1 MGPRCGRTSKTNM
14 GRTSFKWRAV
24 AAPDF
29 TAIMRATVCA
39 TIMERTVVP
48 ITAITGRITDR
59 TTTGRTVTGRNQPE
73 LDCDGISAERR
84 MSANGAERKLACEIV
99 SFRCAPK
106 AVIPATPSA
115 PPVLQGPAGSFSA
128 AFCGGPIIS
137 CSGGLDRLIMAQQR
151 RHPTRVGRQ
160 FSNRGRK

>member
-39 TIMERTVVP
+39 TIMGRTVVL

-59 TTTGRTVTGRNQPE
+59 TTTRRTVTGRNQPE

-84 MSANGAERKLACEIV
+84 MSANGASDPLPSV
-99 SFRCAPK
+99 
-106 AVIPATPSA
+106 PAKVGLLNRQPTFGLGDGDYSSCPTSA
-115 PPVLQGPAGSFSA
+115 LRPP
-128 AFCGGPIIS
+128 
-137 CSGGLDRLIMAQQR
+137 
-151 RHPTRVGRQ
+151 
-160 FSNRGRK
+160 